1 MPKHCIMALVFAAL
15 MLPFGAA
22 RAALIDIT
30 PSAARTVVEKYYEAI
45 DAGDYRSAYL
55 QWGGNG
61 TASGKTYSRFRQ
73 GFAQTAHS
81 RVVTGEPVNGDA
93 AMGSVYVDVPVEV
106 FAILKNGHKQHFR
119 GHYTLRRVNGVDGAS
134 NAQLHWHLTSSALK
148 QTNKDN

>member
-1 MPKHCIMALVFAAL
+1 MHKQCIMALAFAASV
-15 MLPFGAA
+15 LPFSAVHA
-22 RAALIDIT
+22 ELNDTT
-30 PSAARTVVEKYYEAI
+30 PSAARTVIEKYYKAI
-45 DAGDYRSAYL
+45 DARDFRAAYL

-106 FAILKNGHKQHFR
+106 FSVLKNGHKQHFR

-134 NAQLHWHLTSSALK
+134 EAQLHWHLTSSALK
-148 QTNKDN
+148 ADQ